1 MTNCAPRGLLAAVDR
16 HLADRGLNLPVEITV
31 NEGGGTSQ
39 WVAVAIAL
47 AVAAMIG
54 LLAHLL
60 VFRPLRAAP
69 ALSKVIGAVG
79 LTIYLQAVALLN
91 YGSGSRAPEGF
102 VPEGADSTTSLVW
115 RQHAAA
121 EPVPR
126 RLGGAHGRRRVGA
139 AQVQSLRIGDPGGR
153 REREGRRRCWDI
165 HRSGWPDSTGCS
177 PRCWPASSAFSSS
190 GAARSTTTG
199 YTVLVVPAL
208 GAALLGGLTSI
219 PLAVAGGLALGMFQA
234 GMVELTQRSW
244 WPGVL
249 PPPGVRETIP
259 LLVIGG
265 YLYLKGAGLPV
276 RGTVTER
283 RLPRA
288 PEPRN
293 VPPRRAGASRP
304 RLGALVGVHHGWEVA
319 LTSSILAALLM
330 LSWVVITGYLGQI
343 SLVQLSLAGVAAY
356 TAARLSANVE
366 KVSELGRLQRHRSEP
381 ARPARRPPRC
391 CRRRWPRGADRTAG
405 GTHPRRPTRGRDP
418 RRVGADR
425 SAAVAQRRH
434 LRRAVESDYPVP
446 RPEWFGAYVGA
457 ADPDT
462 ARTDYWRFTLF
473 AVIVTA
479 AVAVAVAGLRRGPT
493 GRRFLAVRANE
504 RAAAAA
510 GINVARTKLTG
521 FAIAAGIA
529 GLAGV
534 LQSYRLGSIR
544 TDSYGLFIGLALF
557 AFVYLGG
564 ITSVYG
570 AVIGGLLVSGGLI
583 AHTIDTHADG
593 GFEQYVPIVGAIGL
607 IVTAI
612 VHPEGIA
619 LANAQMGKRLWNR
632 VRGVHCDPARGDA
645 VDARLRTR
653 GRPLMTALLETRDLT
668 VTFGGLRAN
677 DDVDIVIEPGSFVGL
692 IGPNGAGKTTFIDA
706 ITGYVSSTGEV
717 FFDGERISGRS
728 PTSEPAGDWC
738 ARSSRSNCSRTS
750 PSRTTSSWRGET
762 RWYTPCSTWCMC
774 TVRRPTPAATWT
786 GRWRRS
792 GCPMSVIISR
802 RIWPMGNESSSGSP
816 GH

>member
-1 MTNCAPRGLLAAVDR
+1 MNELILAALLGIGGGAVYAMLGAGIVTAYKGSGVINFAQGAFAMYAAFVYDELR
-16 HLADRGLNLPVEITV
+16 TKGSFSLPWIDILPTESLNLPVDITV

-102 VPEGADSTTSLVW
+102 VPKEPINNFLGLDGSMPRLNLYLAGSAVLMGVAVWALLRFSRFGLATRAADENEKGASLLGYSPQRLAGLNWVL
-115 RQHAAA
+115 AALLA
-121 EPVPR
+121 
-126 RLGGAHGRRRVGA
+126 GIVG
-139 AQVQSLRIGDPGGR
+139 VLFVGSGSLN
-153 REREGRRRCWDI
+153 
-165 HRSGWPDSTGCS
+165 
-177 PRCWPASSAFSSS
+177 
-190 GAARSTTTG
+190 TTG

-249 PPPGVRETIP
+249 PPAGVRETIP

-293 VPPRRAGASRP
+293 VL
-304 RLGALVGVHHGWEVA
+304 LGALVPVVLALVLSWVFTTGWEVA

-366 KVSELGRLQRHRSEP
+366 KVSELGAFSVTGPNLP
-381 ARPARRPPRC
+381 
-391 CRRRWPRGADRTAG
+391 
-405 GTHPRRPTRGRDP
+405 DP
-418 RRVGADR
+418 LAALLGVA
-425 SAAVAQRRH
+425 AAVGLGVLIGLPAVRIRGVQLAVVTLAASAPIGLLL
-434 LRRAVESDYPVP
+434 LRNDVIFGAAVESDYPVP

-462 ARTDYWRFTLF
+462 ARTDYWRFTVF

-619 LANAQMGKRLWNR
+619 LANAQMGKKLWNR
-632 VRGVHCDPARGDA
+632 ARGVQATRPAETQSTLDSAPVG
-645 VDARLRTR
+645 
-653 GRPLMTALLETRDLT
+653 GR
-668 VTFGGLRAN
+668 
-677 DDVDIVIEPGSFVGL
+677 
-692 IGPNGAGKTTFIDA
+692 
-706 ITGYVSSTGEV
+706 
-717 FFDGERISGRS
+717 
-728 PTSEPAGDWC
+728 
-738 ARSSRSNCSRTS
+738 
-750 PSRTTSSWRGET
+750 
-762 RWYTPCSTWCMC
+762 
-774 TVRRPTPAATWT
+774 
-786 GRWRRS
+786 
-792 GCPMSVIISR
+792 
-802 RIWPMGNESSSGSP
+802 
-816 GH
+816 